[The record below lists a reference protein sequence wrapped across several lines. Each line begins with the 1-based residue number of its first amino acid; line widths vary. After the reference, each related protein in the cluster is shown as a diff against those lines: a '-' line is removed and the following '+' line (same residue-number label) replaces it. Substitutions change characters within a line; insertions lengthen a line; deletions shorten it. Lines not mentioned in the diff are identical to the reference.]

1 MRPGMKRAW
10 LHWRRL
16 GQGCELVKQAPET
29 GPQSTIPEQAL
40 DQKSISATTSSQQGA
55 MGVDHQAEITPVFI
69 NNGE

>member
-1 MRPGMKRAW
+1 MRLGMKKAW

-16 GQGCELVKQAPET
+16 GQGCELVKQAPE
-29 GPQSTIPEQAL
+29 PRPRSTIPEQAF

-55 MGVDHQAEITPVFI
+55 IEVDHQAAITPVFI